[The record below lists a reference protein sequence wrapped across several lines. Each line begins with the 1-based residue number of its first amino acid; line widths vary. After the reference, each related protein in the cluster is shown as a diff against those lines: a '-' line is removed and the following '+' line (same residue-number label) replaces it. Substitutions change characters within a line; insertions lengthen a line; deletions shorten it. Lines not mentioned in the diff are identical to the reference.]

1 MTQFTPLMEEERE
14 RVHEDVSLPLAE
26 EGSRFGKAHH
36 ILLAFAGAALLLWV
50 LSGIYKV
57 NPGEVAIV
65 ERLGQFVGSVNGQ
78 PGTATLVQ
86 PGPHYHLPWPIDTV
100 HKVSTRQTRNLRV
113 RVFNTTPDA
122 YDEIKRQFIQQNQ
135 GSNINLVMLNALF
148 DPYLITGDKNVV
160 HMEVAVQY
168 TVNDPEAWLTTAS
181 HEGDA
186 AGESE
191 GMREA
196 IFQQVVQ
203 HAMVHMVSS
212 MQINNIL
219 FEGRERLP
227 EILRQGVTDALLLP
241 DPNDPTGKG
250 RINLGIQVEKVD
262 LVEARAP
269 KYVQPKFEQVAQAR
283 ADMVS
288 TTARAQADAN
298 AAITQANAA
307 RQTLIG
313 NAQAYNKQVVD
324 SAQGEASRFSQV
336 LEQYN
341 RSPEVTRYNV
351 YADAVRTVA
360 AAATR
365 IIYAQPGQQTT
376 LTIDPPQ
383 FDAGQVNTKQ

>member
-1 MTQFTPLMEEERE
+1 MEEERE
-14 RVHEDVSLPLAE
+14 AGHTHVSLPVAE

-36 ILLAFAGAALLLWV
+36 ILLLFAGAALLVWI

-65 ERLGQFVGSVNGQ
+65 ERLGQYVGSANGK

-86 PGPHYHLPWPIDTV
+86 PGPHYHLPWPIDLV
-100 HKVSTRQTRNLRV
+100 HKVSTRQTRNLVV
-113 RVFNTTPDA
+113 RVFNSTPEA
-122 YDEIKRQFIQQNQ
+122 YDEIKRQFAQQNP
-135 GSNINLVMLNALF
+135 GINLVMLNALF

-181 HEGDA
+181 HEDVRE
-186 AGESE
+186 GESE

-212 MQINNIL
+212 MQITNIL

-227 EILRQGVTDALLLP
+227 EILRREVTDALLLP
-241 DPNDPTGKG
+241 DPGDPTGKS
-250 RINLGIQVEKVD
+250 RINLGVQVEKVD

-269 KYVQPKFEQVAQAR
+269 KYVQPAFEQVAQAR
-283 ADMVS
+283 ANMVS
-288 TTARAQADAN
+288 TTAKAQADAD
-298 AAITQANAA
+298 AAVTQANAA
-307 RQTLIG
+307 KQTLIG
-313 NAQAYNKQVVD
+313 NAQAYRKQVMD

-336 LEQYN
+336 LEQYKQA
-341 RSPEVTRYNV
+341 PAVTRYNV

-376 LTIDPPQ
+376 LTIDPPE